1 MNPMRSFMSVTLPIA
16 ACAAGSL
23 PNAAHAAH
31 WGIEPR
37 REETPMADDV
47 LLMSLDELSGQYQ
60 KGTLSPQGNR
70 VNVSAEFA

>member
-1 MNPMRSFMSVTLPIA
+1 
-16 ACAAGSL
+16 
-23 PNAAHAAH
+23 
-31 WGIEPR
+31 
-37 REETPMADDV
+37 MADDV